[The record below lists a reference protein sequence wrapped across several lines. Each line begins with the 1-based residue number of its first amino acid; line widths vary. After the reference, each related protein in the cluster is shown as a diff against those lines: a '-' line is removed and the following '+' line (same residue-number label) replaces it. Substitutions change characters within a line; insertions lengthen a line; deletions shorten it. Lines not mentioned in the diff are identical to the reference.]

1 VHITLQRKPK
11 KIFLTVKFS
20 KKYMFKKQA
29 RGFFLSKSAYHFATK
44 TQKKFF
50 NREIFEKIHVQKAG
64 Q

>member
-1 VHITLQRKPK
+1 
-11 KIFLTVKFS
+11 
-20 KKYMFKKQA
+20 MFKKQA